1 VILSSLPNKRL
12 VQHRG
17 FVFDSSYHL
26 NSLAFW
32 ILKAKLEIK
41 LKKQTKNKQKTKTK
55 NKRGRTIIK
64 NVYICFYAEYEFKY
78 ASKLLNELISVLLA
92 VRSRTLIKVYLY
104 NLYYVSFVS
113 PVSSVTVVS
122 LLCLII
128 LQAFSPGGGEVD
140 T

>member
-41 LKKQTKNKQKTKTK
+41 LKKQIATNKNKW
-55 NKRGRTIIK
+55 GRTIIK

-104 NLYYVSFVS
+104 NLYYVSFVP

-122 LLCLII
+122 LLCLRI

>member
-1 VILSSLPNKRL
+1 MILSSLPNKRL

-41 LKKQTKNKQKTKTK
+41 LKKQIATNKNKW
-55 NKRGRTIIK
+55 GRTIIK

-104 NLYYVSFVS
+104 NLYYVSFVP

-122 LLCLII
+122 LLCLRI

>member
-1 VILSSLPNKRL
+1 MILSSLPNKRL

-41 LKKQTKNKQKTKTK
+41 LKKQQKNKNKNK

-104 NLYYVSFVS
+104 NLYYVSFV
-113 PVSSVTVVS
+113 PRLVSHGSEPLMSHNSTS
-122 LLCLII
+122 L
-128 LQAFSPGGGEVD
+128 
-140 T
+140 